1 MIEALVVIFF
11 IALYLLL
18 CYGVLEALYWLGVP
32 L

>member
-18 CYGVLEALYWLGVP
+18 CYGVLVALYWLGVP